1 MVLDELDKRIIEN
14 IQRNGRVP
22 LSRISESVGISH
34 VAIKRRLD
42 KLQKNDWVNIS
53 LGLNGEKLDLKI
65 AMVTVE
71 VENYGRL
78 EKLLDQFEKCPRMV
92 YLSSF
97 GGSKIVAIIVGENL
111 STLESVLGTCFLR
124 VKKGVRGSTIDIGR
138 PPRYPKFLPIRII
151 GKKTK
156 RKTPC
161 GGIECRKCKRFLEEE
176 CLGCPTTR
184 YYRGHL

>member
-1 MVLDELDKRIIEN
+1 VLDELDKRIIES
-14 IQRNGRVP
+14 IQRNGRIP

-42 KLQKNDWVNIS
+42 KLRENGWIS
-53 LGLNGEKLDLKI
+53 ISSGLNGEKLDLKL
-65 AMVTVE
+65 AMVTAE
-71 VENYGRL
+71 VENYSIL
-78 EKLLDQFEKCPRMV
+78 NKLLNQFEKCPRIV
-92 YLSSF
+92 YMSSF
-97 GGSKIVAIIVGENL
+97 GGSKIVAIILGENL

-124 VKKGVRGSTIDIGR
+124 VRKGVRGSTVDIGSL
-138 PPRYPKFLPIRII
+138 PKYPKFLPIRIV

-184 YYRGHL
+184 YYRGRL